1 MRDILTPG
9 GIVTNKQT
17 HLFCFTVQKK
27 YILNI
32 KWSNLWLLNV
42 EVYYFPLMD
51 SRLKSVLNST
61 VGILIVQVVNTF
73 DLLSS
78 SNCQDVDMLVSFY
91 LVWIVNLR
99 CTYTLKIVCRT
110 CKITHLTPLASKH
123 TQILI
128 KHTQIYL

>member
-1 MRDILTPG
+1 MWYPNAG
-9 GIVTNKQT
+9 WNCYKQT

-91 LVWIVNLR
+91 LVCMIVNLR
-99 CTYTLKIVCRT
+99 RTYIFKIVCSFTQLGRVKLHT
-110 CKITHLTPLASKH
+110 WHLWRPNTLNFS
-123 TQILI
+123 
-128 KHTQIYL
+128 